1 MNGLIIDGLLCF
13 PKNLGEKSIKENK
26 EIIKKNEIDDF
37 KKTKE
42 YEKIQSIFKDS
53 KLINVEKDNN
63 E

>member
-1 MNGLIIDGLLCF
+1 M
-13 PKNLGEKSIKENK
+13 KNLLKKIKK
-26 EIIKKNEIDDF
+26 LIKKNEIDDF

>member
-1 MNGLIIDGLLCF
+1 MLS
-13 PKNLGEKSIKENK
+13 KNLGEKSIKENK
-26 EIIKKNEIDDF
+26 ETFKKNEIDDF

>member
-1 MNGLIIDGLLCF
+1 MF
-13 PKNLGEKSIKENK
+13 SKNIGEKSIKANK
-26 EIIKKNEIDDF
+26 ETAKKNEIDDF